1 MEPRQFLSAGA
12 VNGDGGLT
20 TAEIARRLRH
30 RAPAEQMRGSAAD
43 AANGNQRG
51 DDDLNPGMLSA
62 VGHLVD
68 AAVLIPLIRRR
79 EGPHLLLTRRTM
91 SLSAHAGQIAFPGG
105 RIEAWDASP
114 TAAALREA
122 EEEVGLPPKNV
133 EVIGRLDTYITR
145 TGYRV
150 TPVVGVSD
158 PQKRLDPNPHEVAEV
173 FEVPLG
179 FLLDPAVR
187 EVHTRRYDGRDRY
200 YYAFP
205 YGNYY
210 IWGATAGML
219 VNLVEVLE
227 HPC

>member
-1 MEPRQFLSAGA
+1 MEPRQVLRPGAG
-12 VNGDGGLT
+12 NGHGGLNT
-20 TAEIARRLRH
+20 TEIERRLRRH
-30 RAPAEQMRGSAAD
+30 VPVEETHLCGSD
-43 AANGNQRG
+43 KRRG
-51 DDDLNPGMLSA
+51 DDDLNPGMLSE

-68 AAVLIPLIRRR
+68 AAVLVPLIRRE

-105 RIEAWDASP
+105 RVEAWDASP

-122 EEEVGLPPKNV
+122 EEEIGLPPEAV

-150 TPVVGVSD
+150 TPVVGLSD
-158 PQKRLDPNPHEVAEV
+158 PPECLEANPHEVSEI
-173 FEVPLG
+173 FEVPLA
-179 FLLDPAVR
+179 FLLDPEVR
-187 EVHTRRYDGRDRY
+187 EVHTRRYDGRDRH

-205 YGNYY
+205 YGDYY

-219 VNLVEVLE
+219 VNLMELLE
-227 HPC
+227 QPC